1 VEGWERGRVFQRPGG
16 DRSRATAQA
25 SVELLAALPAL
36 ALALLLAAQIGLAGY
51 ALWSAGIA
59 ARAGARSGH
68 VGGSA
73 TDAARRALPPALRR
87 GARVNE
93 GEGVRVRVFVPRLV
107 PWLPKLPVEA
117 RTALEP
123 GGSSGG

>member
-1 VEGWERGRVFQRPGG
+1 VFQPPGG
-16 DRSRATAQA
+16 DRARSTAQA

-59 ARAGARSGH
+59 SRAGARSAHLGD
-68 VGGSA
+68 SA
-73 TDAARRALPPALRR
+73 PKSARRALPPALRP
-87 GARVNE
+87 GALVSE